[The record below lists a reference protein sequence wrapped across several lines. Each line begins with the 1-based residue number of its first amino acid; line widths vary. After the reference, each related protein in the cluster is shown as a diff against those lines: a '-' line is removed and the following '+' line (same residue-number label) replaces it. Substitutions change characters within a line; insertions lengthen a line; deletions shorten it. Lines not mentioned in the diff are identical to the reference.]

1 MVAKVDKYLNEFV
14 TSQTAGDVKVLV
26 NGPNFEYRFESENA
40 LPMHCIA
47 SSTKLYTNTL
57 IFKLIDN
64 GQLKLNTVVA
74 DVLGPETMIGLTKP
88 GNESLISI
96 ENLLTHTSGLSDY
109 FSDKLP
115 GGQSLFDEIVGKS
128 RVWTYPD
135 ILERTRAIGVHGDP
149 GKSAHYSDTNFQ
161 LLGQV
166 LETINGNSYA
176 TALQDLVT
184 RPLALENTFV
194 ITGSE
199 DLANVSKMLYGDR
212 ELSIDSSMASTGC
225 DGGIVSTTD
234 ETMKF
239 LKAYYDGSLF
249 NPDFSDPAK
258 QNWRKIFPPLKYG
271 LGQMKLSL
279 PSFMTGFRSVNPLYG
294 HSGASGHVMFF
305 DPISGTR
312 YVATVNQTKDRSL
325 VFKLLINLQ
334 IRLRDMQLYSNSL

>member
-1 MVAKVDKYLNEFV
+1 MVTKADKYLNKFV
-14 TSQTAGDVKVLV
+14 KNQTSGDVKVLV
-26 NGPNFEYRFESENA
+26 DGPDFEYRFDSENA

-88 GNESLISI
+88 GNESTITT
-96 ENLLTHTSGLSDY
+96 EHLLTHTSGISDY

-115 GGQSLFDEIVGKS
+115 GGQSLFDDIVSKS
-128 RVWTYPD
+128 RSWSYQEM
-135 ILERTRAIGVHGDP
+135 LERTRTIGVHGEP
-149 GKSAHYSDTNFQ
+149 GKSAHYSDTNYQ
-161 LLGQV
+161 LLGRV
-166 LETINGNSYA
+166 FETISGNSYA
-176 TALQDLVT
+176 IALQELIAF
-184 RPLALENTFV
+184 PLALENTFV

-199 DLANVSKMLYGDR
+199 DLVDVSKMMYGDLA
-212 ELSIDSSMASTGC
+212 LSIDSAMASTGC

-258 QNWRKIFPPLKYG
+258 QVWRRIFPPLKYG
-271 LGQMKLSL
+271 LGQMKVSL
-279 PSFMTGFRSVNPLYG
+279 PSFRTGFRSVNPLYG

-305 DPISGTR
+305 DPISNTR

>member
-1 MVAKVDKYLNEFV
+1 MVAKAEKYLNKFV

-26 NGPNFEYRFESENA
+26 QAPGFEYRFESENA
-40 LPMHCIA
+40 LPMHFIA

-74 DVLGPETMIGLTKP
+74 DVLGRETLVGLTKP
-88 GNESLISI
+88 GNESVITI
-96 ENLLTHTSGLSDY
+96 EHLLTHTSGIADY
-109 FSDKLP
+109 FGDKIP
-115 GGQSLFDEIVGKS
+115 GGKSLFDDIVAKDRG
-128 RVWTYPD
+128 WTYEEL
-135 ILERTRAIGVHGDP
+135 LERARAVGIHSEP
-149 GKSAHYSDTNFQ
+149 GKNAHYSDTNYQ
-161 LLGQV
+161 LLGRV
-166 LETINGNSYA
+166 FETISGSSYA
-176 TALQDLVT
+176 TALSELIT
-184 RPLALENTFV
+184 RPLGLEKTFV
-194 ITGSE
+194 LTGSE
-199 DLANVSKMLYGDR
+199 DLTNVSIMLYGESALD
-212 ELSIDSSMASTGC
+212 IPAAMASTGC

-258 QNWRKIFPPLKYG
+258 QNWRKIFPPIKYG
-271 LGQMKLSL
+271 LGQMKVSL

-294 HSGASGHVMFF
+294 HAGASGHVMFF
-305 DPISGTR
+305 DPISSAR

-334 IRLRDMQLYSNSL
+334 IRLRDM

>member
-1 MVAKVDKYLNEFV
+1 
-14 TSQTAGDVKVLV
+14 
-26 NGPNFEYRFESENA
+26 
-40 LPMHCIA
+40 MHCIA

-57 IFKLIDN
+57 IFKLIDK

-74 DVLGPETMIGLTKP
+74 DVLGLETLIGLTKP
-88 GNESLISI
+88 GNESVITT
-96 ENLLTHTSGLSDY
+96 EHLLTHTSGISDY

-115 GGQSLFDEIVGKS
+115 GGQSLFDDVVSKGRDWS
-128 RVWTYPD
+128 YQD

-149 GKSAHYSDTNFQ
+149 GKSVHYSDTNFQ
-161 LLGQV
+161 LLGRMF
-166 LETINGNSYA
+166 ETVHGNSYA
-176 TALQDLVT
+176 NALKDLIT
-184 RPLALENTFV
+184 RPLGLENTFV

-199 DLANVSKMLYGDR
+199 DLANVSKMMYGDR
-212 ELSIDSSMASTGC
+212 ALSIDSSMASTGC

-239 LKAYYDGSLF
+239 LKVYYDGGLF

-305 DPISGTR
+305 DSISNTR
-312 YVATVNQTKDRSL
+312 YVATVNQVKDKSL

-334 IRLRDMQLYSNSL
+334 LRLRDK

>member
-1 MVAKVDKYLNEFV
+1 MVAKADKYLNKFV

-26 NGPNFEYRFESENA
+26 QAPGFEYRFESENA
-40 LPMHCIA
+40 LPMHFIA

-64 GQLKLNTVVA
+64 GQLKHNTVVA
-74 DVLGPETMIGLTKP
+74 DVLGRETLVGLTRP
-88 GNESLISI
+88 GNESLITI
-96 ENLLTHTSGLSDY
+96 EHLLTHTSGISDY
-109 FSDKLP
+109 FGDKIP
-115 GGQSLFDEIVGKS
+115 GGKSLFDDIVAKDRG
-128 RVWTYPD
+128 WTYQEL
-135 ILERTRAIGVHGDP
+135 LERTRAVGIHSEP
-149 GKSAHYSDTNFQ
+149 EKSAHYSDTNFQ
-161 LLGQV
+161 LLGRV
-166 LETINGNSYA
+166 FETINGNSYA
-176 TALQDLVT
+176 TALQNLIA

-199 DLANVSKMLYGDR
+199 DLSNVSKMLYGDR
-212 ELSIDSSMASTGC
+212 ALSIDSSMASTGC

-239 LKAYYDGSLF
+239 LEAYYDGSLF
-249 NPDFSDPAK
+249 GLEFSDPGK
-258 QNWRKIFPPLKYG
+258 QIWRKIFPPIKYG

-305 DPISGTR
+305 DPISRTR

-334 IRLRDMQLYSNSL
+334 IRLRDHLRD

>member
-1 MVAKVDKYLNEFV
+1 MVAKADKYLNKFV
-14 TSQTAGDVKVLV
+14 SSQTAGDVKVLV
-26 NGPNFEYRFESENA
+26 NGPSFEYRFESENA

-57 IFKLIDN
+57 IFKLIDD
-64 GQLKLNTVVA
+64 GKLKLHTVVA
-74 DVLGPETMIGLTKP
+74 DVLGSETMFGLTEP
-88 GNESLISI
+88 GNESLITI
-96 ENLLTHTSGLSDY
+96 EHLLTHTSGISDY

-115 GGQSLFDEIVGKS
+115 GGQSLFDDIVGKS
-128 RVWTYPD
+128 RAWTYQD

-149 GKSAHYSDTNFQ
+149 GRSAHYSDTNFQ
-161 LLGQV
+161 LLGRV
-166 LETINGNSYA
+166 FETINGNSYA
-176 TALQDLVT
+176 TALQDLIA

-199 DLANVSKMLYGDR
+199 DLTNVSRMLYGDR
-212 ELSIDSSMASTGC
+212 ALSIDSAMASTGC

-249 NPDFSDPAK
+249 SPDFSDPAK

-305 DPISGTR
+305 DPISNTR
-312 YVATVNQTKDRSL
+312 FVATVNQTKDRTL

-334 IRLRDMQLYSNSL
+334 IRLREK

>member
-1 MVAKVDKYLNEFV
+1 MVTKADKYLNKFV
-14 TSQTAGDVKVLV
+14 KTQTSGDVKVLV
-26 NGPNFEYRFESENA
+26 DGPDFEYRFESENS

-74 DVLGPETMIGLTKP
+74 DVLGLETLIGLTKP
-88 GNESLISI
+88 GNESTITT
-96 ENLLTHTSGLSDY
+96 EHLLTHTSGISDY

-115 GGQSLFDEIVGKS
+115 GGQSLFDDIVSKS
-128 RVWTYPD
+128 RAWTYQD

-161 LLGQV
+161 LLGRV
-166 LETINGNSYA
+166 FETISGTSYA
-176 TALQDLVT
+176 TALQDLIA
-184 RPLALENTFV
+184 RPLGLENTFV

-199 DLANVSKMLYGDR
+199 DLVDVSKMMYGDKA
-212 ELSIDSSMASTGC
+212 LSIDSAMASTGC
-225 DGGIVSTTD
+225 DGGIVSTAD

-258 QNWRKIFPPLKYG
+258 QKWRRIFPPLKYG

-305 DPISGTR
+305 DPISNTR
-312 YVATVNQTKDRSL
+312 YVATVNQVKDKSL

-334 IRLRDMQLYSNSL
+334 IRLRDK

>member
-1 MVAKVDKYLNEFV
+1 MVTKTDKYLNKFV
-14 TSQTAGDVKVLV
+14 ASQTAGDVKVLV
-26 NGPNFEYRFESENA
+26 QAPGFEYRFESENA
-40 LPMHCIA
+40 LPMHFIA

-74 DVLGPETMIGLTKP
+74 DVLGRETLVGLTKP
-88 GNESLISI
+88 GNESVITI
-96 ENLLTHTSGLSDY
+96 EHLLTHTSGIADY
-109 FSDKLP
+109 FGDKIP
-115 GGQSLFDEIVGKS
+115 GGKSLFDDIVAKDRG
-128 RVWTYPD
+128 WTYEEL
-135 ILERTRAIGVHGDP
+135 LERARAVGIHSEP
-149 GKSAHYSDTNFQ
+149 GKNAHYSDTNYQ
-161 LLGQV
+161 LLGRV
-166 LETINGNSYA
+166 FETISGSSYA
-176 TALQDLVT
+176 TALSELIT
-184 RPLALENTFV
+184 RPLGLEKTFV
-194 ITGSE
+194 LTGSE
-199 DLANVSKMLYGDR
+199 DLTNVSIMLYGESALD
-212 ELSIDSSMASTGC
+212 IPAAMASTGC

-258 QNWRKIFPPLKYG
+258 QNWRKIFPPIKYG
-271 LGQMKLSL
+271 LGQMKVSL

-305 DPISGTR
+305 DPISSTR

-334 IRLRDMQLYSNSL
+334 IRLRDV

>member
-1 MVAKVDKYLNEFV
+1 MVAKVDKYLNKFV

-258 QNWRKIFPPLKYG
+258 QNWRRIFPPLKYG

-305 DPISGTR
+305 DPISNTR
-312 YVATVNQTKDRSL
+312 YVATVNQVKDKSL

-334 IRLRDMQLYSNSL
+334 IRLRDK